1 MKKRLLFLVFV
12 VVLGVTLFAA
22 ACGGGGE
29 TDSTAAPSGEPI
41 KFGFDEGFTGFMAY
55 DCELADKGVKTAL
68 AMLNNQWEGRPLQYF
83 PEDNGSDPVVA
94 VDKARK
100 LVESD
105 KINCMIGPIF
115 SPSAKSVAGFL
126 GKSSGIPQ
134 MSIVGQPTEN
144 LETASGLAFIHTGF
158 FDAHGYY
165 FGKFLA
171 EKGYKTANVINYD
184 DTPAYALTA
193 GFKKAFVDEGGGT
206 MNEPVYV
213 PVETVDFSAYLSS
226 MKPADVTVFW
236 IFGNGA
242 VPFVKQYHDYGLT
255 APLAAP
261 MSNNFSDAQ
270 LAELGDIGLGMIAC
284 DYYAYTIDNQQ
295 NKDFIAAYEK
305 LFPGEKPT
313 PQGYG
318 AWQGVMMY
326 IEALKA
332 TKGDT
337 TPATVIK
344 AMSTMTMDSPAG
356 KFTVVPYQN
365 AFIAKRDF
373 FILEVQKVGD
383 VLTWVP
389 VKTYPQVLLGTLED
403 LGK

>member
-1 MKKRLLFLVFV
+1 
-12 VVLGVTLFAA
+12 
-22 ACGGGGE
+22 
-29 TDSTAAPSGEPI
+29 
-41 KFGFDEGFTGFMAY
+41 
-55 DCELADKGVKTAL
+55 
-68 AMLNNQWEGRPLQYF
+68 
-83 PEDNGSDPVVA
+83 
-94 VDKARK
+94 
-100 LVESD
+100 
-105 KINCMIGPIF
+105 
-115 SPSAKSVAGFL
+115 
-126 GKSSGIPQ
+126 
-134 MSIVGQPTEN
+134 
-144 LETASGLAFIHTGF
+144 
-158 FDAHGYY
+158 
-165 FGKFLA
+165 
-171 EKGYKTANVINYD
+171 
-184 DTPAYALTA
+184 
-193 GFKKAFVDEGGGT
+193 
-206 MNEPVYV
+206 
-213 PVETVDFSAYLSS
+213 

-305 LFPGEKPT
+305 LYPGEKPT

-344 AMSTMTMDSPAG
+344 AMSNLTMDSPAG
-356 KFTVVPYQN
+356 KFTVVPYQERLHRQ
-365 AFIAKRDF
+365 AR
-373 FILEVQKVGD
+373 
-383 VLTWVP
+383 
-389 VKTYPQVLLGTLED
+389 LLHPRGAEGRRRAD
-403 LGK
+403 LGAGQDLSAGACSARWRISASNAATPAPGSELSGARATCRAGAAVSSFPLSFVSEPI

>member
-1 MKKRLLFLVFV
+1 
-12 VVLGVTLFAA
+12 
-22 ACGGGGE
+22 
-29 TDSTAAPSGEPI
+29 
-41 KFGFDEGFTGFMAY
+41 
-55 DCELADKGVKTAL
+55 
-68 AMLNNQWEGRPLQYF
+68 MLDNQILGRPIEYF

-100 LVESD
+100 QVESD
-105 KINCMIGPIF
+105 GINVMIGPIF
-115 SPSAKSVAGFL
+115 SPSAKSVADYL
-126 GKSSGIPQ
+126 GKSSGIPEI
-134 MSIVGQPTEN
+134 SIVGQPTEN

-158 FDAHGYY
+158 FDSHGYY

-193 GFKKAFVDEGGGT
+193 GFEKAFVTEGGGT

-226 MKPADVTVFW
+226 MKTADVTVFW

-242 VPFVKQYHDYGLT
+242 VPFVKQYNDYGLT

-270 LAELGDIGLGMIAC
+270 LAELGDAGLGMIAC
-284 DYYAYTIDNQQ
+284 DYYGWTLENES
-295 NKDFIAAYEK
+295 NKAFIAGYEK
-305 LFPGEKPT
+305 LYPGEKPT

-332 TKGDT
+332 TGGDT

-344 AMSTMTMDSPAG
+344 AMSTLTMDSPAG
-356 KFTVVPYQN
+356 KFTIVPYQN

-373 FILEVQKVGD
+373 YIFEVQKVGE

-403 LGK
+403 VGK